1 MKIVIS
7 LTDGKEYI
15 VSTNS
20 IIDGKK
26 FNTIDEII
34 NYITSCSFS
43 SFIKLEYKTDIKVS
57 YISVMQICH
66 IEIKMA

>member
-34 NYITSCSFS
+34 NYITSC
-43 SFIKLEYKTDIKVS
+43 
-57 YISVMQICH
+57 
-66 IEIKMA
+66 